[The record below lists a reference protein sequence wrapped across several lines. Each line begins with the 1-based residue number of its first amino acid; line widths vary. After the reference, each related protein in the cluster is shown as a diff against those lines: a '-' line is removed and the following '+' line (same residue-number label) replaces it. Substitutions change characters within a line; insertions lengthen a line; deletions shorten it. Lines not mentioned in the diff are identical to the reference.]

1 MIIIIQNGETINDR
15 IERFYD
21 RGEFEIQ
28 IVDHC
33 NLKCEGCNHFSNIAS
48 PWFMSLEEFTETIKL
63 LSEKLGYLTKRLMIL
78 GGEPFL
84 HP

>member
-1 MIIIIQNGETINDR
+1 MIIIQNGETINDR

-33 NLKCEGCNHFSNIAS
+33 NLKCEGCNHFSNIS
-48 PWFMSLEEFTETIKL
+48 
-63 LSEKLGYLTKRLMIL
+63 
-78 GGEPFL
+78 
-84 HP
+84 